1 MDLLIR
7 SRRAPDA
14 EGHIQFITPD
24 RAGWTYVGFAA
35 VRLKP
40 RERRSWKI
48 AASEVC
54 LVLIA
59 GRCVLRAGETTLD
72 ASDGRASPFDGPP
85 HVLYVPPG
93 VEFSAEAL
101 DGQVDLAIG
110 SARGSRAGAPRGF
123 TPGDAR
129 LEMRGSGSMERRIHH
144 LLMEDREAE
153 RLLVTEVVTPPGHW
167 SSYPPHKHD
176 TDDPPRETKLEEI
189 YYYRMRD
196 PERGFALQH
205 VYTADRSLD
214 ESVAARDGDVVLVP
228 RGFHTVSAPPGYE
241 VYYLNV
247 MAGPRR
253 EWKVTFDPDHERL
266 R

>member
-72 ASDGRASPFDGPP
+72 ASDGRASAFDGPP

-101 DGQVDLAIG
+101 D
-110 SARGSRAGAPRGF
+110 AP
-123 TPGDAR
+123 
-129 LEMRGSGSMERRIHH
+129 
-144 LLMEDREAE
+144 
-153 RLLVTEVVTPPGHW
+153 
-167 SSYPPHKHD
+167 
-176 TDDPPRETKLEEI
+176 
-189 YYYRMRD
+189 
-196 PERGFALQH
+196 
-205 VYTADRSLD
+205 
-214 ESVAARDGDVVLVP
+214 
-228 RGFHTVSAPPGYE
+228 
-241 VYYLNV
+241 
-247 MAGPRR
+247 
-253 EWKVTFDPDHERL
+253 
-266 R
+266 